1 MFYRLALASSL
12 MLASAFSV
20 AVPLVLVLDNAVLAQ
35 SADIPFNGTVPF
47 QANFNGT
54 SPGIAEPTFTVGSDT
69 NTNRYQS
76 VTPAIVNVQ
85 SSTSATI
92 TVTPPRLVSG
102 PSPDPAG
109 TSRTAFVRFG
119 STSFRSDVS
128 GGSATLPPG
137 NTSLEVSMLV
147 ERPVAFTPGSYV
159 YAVTLTVTP

>member
-1 MFYRLALASSL
+1 
-12 MLASAFSV
+12 MLASACSV
-20 AVPLVLVLDNAVLAQ
+20 AALLVLAHNGAVLAQ

-54 SPGIAEPTFTVGSDT
+54 SPGIAEPTFTVDSNT
-69 NTNRYQS
+69 NTNRYES

-92 TVTPPRLVSG
+92 TVTSPRLVSG
-102 PSPDPAG
+102 ATPDPAG
-109 TSRTAFVRFG
+109 TSRVAFVRFG